1 MQENRKDNS
10 IIKQRILQYLEFK
23 GITKYKFYKEA
34 KVTSGI
40 LSQGN
45 GIAEDNLLKFCFYA
59 PDINAEWLLMG
70 RGEMINQ
77 DVEPELMPAKTK
89 KASTLPDESNTE
101 ILKLRNECYEKG
113 NRIIAL
119 LDENAAL
126 KRENEEIKN
135 RGQNNKD

>member
-1 MQENRKDNS
+1 MQENSRDFSLIKD
-10 IIKQRILQYLEFK
+10 RILQYLEFK
-23 GITKYKFYKEA
+23 GITKYRFYKEA
-34 KVTSGI
+34 NITNGTLTLKSGI
-40 LSQGN
+40 N
-45 GIAEDNLLKFCFYA
+45 EENLIKFLIFA
-59 PDINAEWLLMG
+59 NDINLEWLLLG

-77 DVEPELMPAKTK
+77 NVEPELMPAKTK

-126 KRENEEIKN
+126 RKEIEEIRKATE
-135 RGQNNKD
+135 